1 MSEVERIEEK
11 KKKLNMKE
19 KKLIKKYVLKV
30 KLENEMNEQKI
41 DFKKT
46 MSILGIKIRNGDKQL
61 CIYNSI
67 KYKKEDKNVK

>member
-30 KLENEMNEQKI
+30 KLENEMNE
-41 DFKKT
+41 
-46 MSILGIKIRNGDKQL
+46 
-61 CIYNSI
+61 
-67 KYKKEDKNVK
+67 